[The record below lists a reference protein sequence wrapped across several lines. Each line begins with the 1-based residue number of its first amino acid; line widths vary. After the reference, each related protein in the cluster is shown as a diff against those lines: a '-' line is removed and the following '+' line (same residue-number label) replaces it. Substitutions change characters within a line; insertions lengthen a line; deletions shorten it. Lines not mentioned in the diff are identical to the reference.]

1 MLPGKERERGSGERE
16 GGRKAV
22 FRPTWEQREIRAREI
37 GSETLCL
44 NKESETC
51 GCQKSSQVPMFSF
64 PLCILDHSSSCAFQ
78 DVEKKVRG
86 RTQQGGNFGKSL
98 ALESHSWIDTL
109 APASPSVPQERR
121 CLLEAEGEAGGTG
134 SVRLNLLQEH
144 QGHQNPGGDLGG
156 QCPQGHQ
163 VVTIWAEAAQGRVWS
178 TDSATSLPGVKSPYR
193 SKLPD
198 LG

>member
-1 MLPGKERERGSGERE
+1 MK
-16 GGRKAV
+16 
-22 FRPTWEQREIRAREI
+22 
-37 GSETLCL
+37 LCL

-51 GCQKSSQVPMFSF
+51 GCQNPPRCPCFHFLCVSWITHLPAPFKMLKRKSEAEHSRWELWKVP
-64 PLCILDHSSSCAFQ
+64 
-78 DVEKKVRG
+78 G
-86 RTQQGGNFGKSL
+86 FGKSQL
-98 ALESHSWIDTL
+98 DRHTCSCF
-109 APASPSVPQERR
+109 PSVPQERR
-121 CLLEAEGEAGGTG
+121 CLLEAGGAGGTG

-144 QGHQNPGGDLGG
+144 QGRLSPEGDLGG

-178 TDSATSLPGVKSPYR
+178 MDSATSLPGVKSPYR